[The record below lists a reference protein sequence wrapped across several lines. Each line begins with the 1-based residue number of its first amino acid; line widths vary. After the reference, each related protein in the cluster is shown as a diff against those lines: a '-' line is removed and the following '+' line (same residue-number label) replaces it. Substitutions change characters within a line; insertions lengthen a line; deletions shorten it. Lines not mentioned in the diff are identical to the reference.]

1 MSCTEEY
8 TIQNI
13 VRRHSATSPH
23 ADSPWASTTCSKLAN
38 TRSNWKVGK
47 TQSKSYRRKRTAC
60 VTTAP
65 DTSIQLLIADSC
77 DSVPTNR
84 AFARHTGVTRHDNLP
99 SRTAQTL
106 AIPAPSDA
114 QSDETSDAP
123 VCNAPTCTRVH
134 GLNSGAVG
142 VARAK
147 VDGACAVNST
157 PANSRRADAQMK
169 SSKCT
174 LAVEA

>member
-8 TIQNI
+8 TIQNM
-13 VRRHSATSPH
+13 RRTYVDTAPQARTQTHLGPALLAVNWLMLEVIGRWRRPSQSRIDTKGLH
-23 ADSPWASTTCSKLAN
+23 ASLH
-38 TRSNWKVGK
+38 R
-47 TQSKSYRRKRTAC
+47 
-60 VTTAP
+60 P

-84 AFARHTGVTRHDNLP
+84 AFARHTGVARHDNSP

-134 GLNSGAVG
+134 GLSSGAVG

-147 VDGACAVNST
+147 VDGACAVNSLQQT
-157 PANSRRADAQMK
+157 AEEQTRR
-169 SSKCT
+169 
-174 LAVEA
+174 